1 MGLFSFLKGSGK
13 DDLKKKEEELA
24 AKAAIDQANA
34 AAQQAI
40 LHSQKVL
47 WLESIVNN
55 LNVPVTDLS
64 VQLDGD
70 TVIVNGNVAT
80 QADKEKIILAL
91 GNVNGVAVVDDQLV
105 AEAQEEE
112 SAFYEV
118 KSGDSLSKIAKAYYG
133 DPMKYPLIFEANKP
147 MLKDPDKIYPGQQLR
162 IPKI

>member
-47 WLESIVNN
+47 WLEGIVND
-55 LNVPVTDLS
+55 LSVPVTGLS

-70 TVIVNGNVAT
+70 TVTVNGSVPT

-91 GNVNGVAVVDDQLV
+91 GNVSGVAVVDDQLV
-105 AEAQEEE
+105 AETQEEE